1 MTLLA
6 RPNTF
11 DLARRARRLP
21 HWALAIFLTPV
32 LAILGQL
39 GALPVVLALQAVF
52 PGGSA
57 SIADQPLPSSAAF
70 AAILIAS
77 FGGVILLT
85 WAWLRWFERRPFW
98 TLGFERAGALPKYA
112 RGFAFGLLAFGA
124 SVAILGTSG
133 LASLD
138 HVEYAAAGGIL
149 IVLVGWLVQGAAEEI
164 VTRGWLLNV
173 IGARYRPWHG
183 VLTSVIVFS
192 LLHGLNPNIGPLPL
206 VNLVLFALFAG
217 LYMLW
222 ERGLWGIAAFHSAW
236 TWAQGNV
243 FGLQVSGNEAG
254 ATLLQMK
261 VVAGADLFTGGG
273 FGPEGGLAVTLVM
286 LVAIGLVAI
295 ALRRRHAR
303 ETKA

>member
-1 MTLLA
+1 M
-6 RPNTF
+6 
-11 DLARRARRLP
+11 
-21 HWALAIFLTPV
+21 
-32 LAILGQL
+32 GQL
-39 GALPVVLALQAVF
+39 GALPVVLAH
-52 PGGSA
+52 PGRFSGREHVDRRSA
-57 SIADQPLPSSAAF
+57 PSQ
-70 AAILIAS
+70 
-77 FGGVILLT
+77 FGGVRGDPDRVFRRRDPAHLGL
-85 WAWLRWFERRPFW
+85 AALVRRRPFW

-173 IGARYRPWHG
+173 IGARYRPWLG

-206 VNLVLFALFAG
+206 NLVAFFALFAG

-222 ERGLWGIAAFHSAW
+222 ERGLWGIAALRSAW
-236 TWAQGNV
+236 NWAQGNV

-273 FGPEGGLAVTLVM
+273 CGA
-286 LVAIGLVAI
+286 
-295 ALRRRHAR
+295 
-303 ETKA
+303 